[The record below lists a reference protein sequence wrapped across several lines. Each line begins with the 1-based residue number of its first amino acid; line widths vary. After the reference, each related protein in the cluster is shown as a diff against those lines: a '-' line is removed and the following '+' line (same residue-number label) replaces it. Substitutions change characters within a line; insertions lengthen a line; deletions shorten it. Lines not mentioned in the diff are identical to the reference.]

1 MNPKR
6 YDYTEV
12 TNQIRDKIW
21 IESKKVWCIAGPA
34 PFSLLAAYC
43 PNILLQAFDC
53 HLYVLAAAIL
63 KYLSQRDEVAELSG
77 YAGPALILAFSF
89 PLQNSCMQSQLK
101 SRVIAWSFLVAVL
114 SRCVLVYVPD
124 FGVFGAAAAFD
135 ISGWVSVFG
144 MFGYSVFGGCPLTR
158 NGFSM
163 RAFSGIWDFVK
174 LSAAAGVMLCLEN
187 RYCRILIMMTEYLK
201 NATLIICGCFV
212 MSLGWQWA
220 PPAAGL
226 SLPNPNPHK
235 I

>member
-1 MNPKR
+1 
-6 YDYTEV
+6 
-12 TNQIRDKIW
+12 
-21 IESKKVWCIAGPA
+21 
-34 PFSLLAAYC
+34 
-43 PNILLQAFDC
+43 
-53 HLYVLAAAIL
+53 
-63 KYLSQRDEVAELSG
+63 
-77 YAGPALILAFSF
+77 
-89 PLQNSCMQSQLK
+89 MQSQLK
-101 SRVIAWSFLVAVL
+101 NRVIAWSFLVAVL

-187 RYCRILIMMTEYLK
+187 RYCRILIMMTGYLK

-212 MSLGWQWA
+212 MSLVCASSFFFFLG
-220 PPAAGL
+220 
-226 SLPNPNPHK
+226 